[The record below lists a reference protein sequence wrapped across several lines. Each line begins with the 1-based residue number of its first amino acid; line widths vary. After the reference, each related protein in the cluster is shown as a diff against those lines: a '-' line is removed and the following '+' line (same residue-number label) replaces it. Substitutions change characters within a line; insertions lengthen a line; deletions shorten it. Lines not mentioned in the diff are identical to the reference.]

1 MSGQYG
7 AILFWLDSLFHLFYQ
22 SLKKTQLHSEQQV
35 KQFSSFYLSLF
46 FPCVFCVYN
55 LMKRDR
61 HSSVIDYHR

>member
-22 SLKKTQLHSEQQV
+22 SLKKKQLHSEQQV

-46 FPCVFCVYN
+46 FQCVFAF
-55 LMKRDR
+55 
-61 HSSVIDYHR
+61 II